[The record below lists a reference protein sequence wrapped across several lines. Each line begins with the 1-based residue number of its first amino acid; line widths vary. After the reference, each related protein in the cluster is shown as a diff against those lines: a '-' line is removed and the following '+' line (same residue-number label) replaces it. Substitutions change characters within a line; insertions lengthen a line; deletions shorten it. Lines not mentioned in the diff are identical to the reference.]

1 MTESKNNDETIIDS
15 NEVTADDPVAESE
28 NSPSGKK
35 PKRSNLALLIALLAL
50 FLVIILIF
58 TAGYF
63 YKLNQALTAQ
73 QQTKIAQL
81 STTLSSQKAIQNQQ
95 NQQYSQLQSVLEQVN
110 QKLQQV
116 KNENK
121 LYSSDLQSLQRRV
134 AEKTVRHPNDWIL
147 TEVEYLVRLAGS
159 KIWLESDVS
168 TAIAL
173 LLAADQRLLVLSDPS
188 LSPLR
193 SALLED
199 INILESLPKRDPD
212 GVVLALSSLESRVDK
227 LLVVG
232 VGFSDADKNTKS
244 EVSTDI
250 KDWSENLSKSWGSF
264 VESFIVIN
272 TRDVKVQALLSPE
285 QNWYLKENLR
295 SAIAKAE
302 FAVYREQQDIY
313 NLAMQNASDLL
324 SNYYDLTD
332 NTTNHFFKSVQRLSK
347 QKVSVAYPDQLKSAP
362 VLDRIMTQRVK
373 KSLANSPVE

>member
-1 MTESKNNDETIIDS
+1 
-15 NEVTADDPVAESE
+15 
-28 NSPSGKK
+28 
-35 PKRSNLALLIALLAL
+35 
-50 FLVIILIF
+50 
-58 TAGYF
+58 
-63 YKLNQALTAQ
+63 
-73 QQTKIAQL
+73 
-81 STTLSSQKAIQNQQ
+81 
-95 NQQYSQLQSVLEQVN
+95 
-110 QKLQQV
+110 
-116 KNENK
+116 
-121 LYSSDLQSLQRRV
+121 
-134 AEKTVRHPNDWIL
+134 
-147 TEVEYLVRLAGS
+147 
-159 KIWLESDVS
+159 
-168 TAIAL
+168 
-173 LLAADQRLLVLSDPS
+173 VLSDPS